1 MAFNSEHY
9 RKVFSARSGNR
20 DELYCFA
27 LRRKMGKNGRVEEH
41 PLYGQKFKKK
51 NSNKIYTVNSVNIHF
66 WDGGYYWFVVFEDEK
81 GSSAPRHWENINST
95 SKLTLECIK
104 ETQEDFT
111 LFTS

>member
-1 MAFNSEHY
+1 VNTTEKYLAHAQEIVTNYTASPYAE
-9 RKVFSARSGNR
+9 KWA
-20 DELYCFA
+20 
-27 LRRKMGKNGRVEEH
+27 KNGRVEEH